1 MVGRGRERRGGGQS
15 DNQLPLVYDQQAL
28 MEAIGVAATTI
39 SQASSTVSQGGSSN
53 LQRKF

>member
-1 MVGRGRERRGGGQS
+1 MVGRGRERRGSGQS

-53 LQRKF
+53 LQ